1 MKHLIIG
8 TAGHIDHGKTSL
20 IKMLT
25 GIDCDTHK
33 EEKARGITINLGF
46 SHIDLPN
53 GESAG
58 IIDVPGHRDFIN
70 TMISGA
76 CGIAMVILVIAAD
89 EGIMPQTTE
98 HLNIISSLGIK
109 QGIVA
114 LTKTD
119 LVDDELIEIAVS
131 EISDFLKNS
140 VLENAPIIPVS
151 SATGKG
157 KDKLIEGIS
166 KIASLFSETEP
177 SKTFTMYI
185 DRLFTV
191 KGHGSVVTGSVGEGK
206 IKIGDDLFLIPGKE
220 EKYRVRSIERHGK
233 SVEFV
238 QKGDRA
244 AINLIGLKAED
255 FTRGMLLS
263 NKSLETTSMIDAQIK
278 TFDSSPD
285 LSTWTDIIFLS
296 GTFQSTAK
304 MHLLDCDTLTG
315 GKKAVVQIHL
325 GKEFAAISKDK
336 FIFRN
341 SSDTLTMG
349 GGFIIDNNPL
359 HHKRKKTEIISE
371 IQLLADEILSEN
383 NIAAKLRL
391 ILEKEPRPFS
401 IVEISEISDVSDVE
415 ITELVNQKTIG
426 IRFYQPDI
434 LIHQRFDLKFE
445 EKIIAALHD
454 YHIKNFIFDTGAETA
469 ELSGKI
475 GPAKNHIIKDF
486 TIGLLKR
493 LQTEGKIENLQRTWI
508 IKGHKANIDSKVQS
522 EIDWLDKEFYAC
534 ADEKPVLSEIEEKA
548 LAKSINQ
555 TRLRL
560 YLNYLVS
567 KSKLKTYNGEYLHNQ
582 IFTSSC
588 SKLLNH
594 LITKQNGI
602 NIPEYKEIIPGTKKF
617 RGLLSDI
624 LENEG
629 LIKFTKDSQN
639 ESVLHITEK
648 GKASL

>member
-76 CGIAMVILVIAAD
+76 CGIDMVILVISAD
-89 EGIMPQTTE
+89 EGIMPQTSE

-114 LTKTD
+114 LTKVD
-119 LVDDELIEIAVS
+119 LVDNELIEIAIS

-140 VLENAPIIPVS
+140 ILENAPIIPIS

-157 KDKLIEGIS
+157 KDNLVDEIT
-166 KIASLFSETEP
+166 KIASSFSETEP
-177 SKTFTMYI
+177 GKTFTMYI

-206 IKIGDDLFLIPGKE
+206 INTGDDLFLIPGKG

-233 SVEFV
+233 AVDSV

-244 AINLIGLKAED
+244 AINLTGLKAED
-255 FTRGMLLS
+255 FARGMMLS
-263 NKSLETTSMIDAQIK
+263 NKNLETTIMIDAQIK

-285 LSTWTDIIFLS
+285 FSTWTDIIFLS

-304 MHLLDCDTLTG
+304 MHLLDCNKLSG
-315 GKKAVVQIHL
+315 GKTAIVQIHL
-325 GKEFAAISKDK
+325 GKEFSAIIKDR

-341 SSDTLTMG
+341 SSDTLTLG
-349 GGFIIDNNPL
+349 GGYIIDNNPL

-371 IQLLADEILSEN
+371 IKGLANEILSEN
-383 NIAAKLRL
+383 NITAKLRL
-391 ILEKEPRPFS
+391 IIEKEPRPFS
-401 IVEISEISDVSDVE
+401 IIEISEMSDVSAE
-415 ITELVNQKTIG
+415 KITELVNQNPVG

-434 LIHQRFDLKFE
+434 LIHQRFDIKFE
-445 EKIIAALHD
+445 EKILSALQE
-454 YHIKNFIFDTGAETA
+454 YHSKNFLFDTGAETA

-475 GPAKNHIIKDF
+475 GPAKNQIIKDF

-493 LQTEGKIENLQRTWI
+493 LEKEAKVENLQNTWI
-508 IKGHKANIDSKVQS
+508 IKGHKAVIDSKIQA
-522 EIDWLDKEFYAC
+522 EIDWLEKEFYAC
-534 ADEKPVLSEIEEKA
+534 ADEKPALNEIEEKA
-548 LAKSINQ
+548 
-555 TRLRL
+555 
-560 YLNYLVS
+560 
-567 KSKLKTYNGEYLHNQ
+567 
-582 IFTSSC
+582 
-588 SKLLNH
+588 
-594 LITKQNGI
+594 ITK
-602 NIPEYKEIIPGTKKF
+602 
-617 RGLLSDI
+617 
-624 LENEG
+624 
-629 LIKFTKDSQN
+629 
-639 ESVLHITEK
+639 
-648 GKASL
+648 

>member
-1 MKHLIIG
+1 
-8 TAGHIDHGKTSL
+8 
-20 IKMLT
+20 MLT

-76 CGIAMVILVIAAD
+76 CGIDMVILVIAAD

-109 QGIVA
+109 NGIVA
-114 LTKTD
+114 LTKAD
-119 LVDDELIEIAVS
+119 LVDDELIEIAKS
-131 EISDFLKNS
+131 EIFDFLKDS
-140 VLENAPIIPVS
+140 VLENAPIVPIS
-151 SATGKG
+151 SASGKG
-157 KDKLIEGIS
+157 KAELVDEIT
-166 KIASLFSETEP
+166 KIAGLFSETETG
-177 SKTFTMYI
+177 KTFTMYI

-206 IKIGDDLFLIPGKE
+206 INIGDDLFLIHGKG

-233 SVEFV
+233 QVEFV

-244 AINLIGLKAED
+244 AINLTGLKAED
-255 FTRGMLLS
+255 FTRGMMLS
-263 NKSLETTSMIDAQIK
+263 NKNLKTTTMIDAQIK
-278 TFDSSPD
+278 TFDSSTD

-304 MHLLDCDTLTG
+304 MHLLDSDKLKG
-315 GKKAVVQIHL
+315 GNAAIVQIHL
-325 GKEFAAISKDK
+325 GKEFAAIIKDK

-371 IQLLADEILSEN
+371 IQVLAGEILSEN
-383 NIAAKLRL
+383 SISAKLRL

-401 IVEISEISDVSDVE
+401 IVEISQISDISDVE
-415 ITELVNQKTIG
+415 ITKLVNQNPVG
-426 IRFYQPDI
+426 IRFYKPDI
-434 LIHQRFDLKFE
+434 LIHHRFDIKFE
-445 EKIIAALHD
+445 EKILTALQD
-454 YHIKNFIFDTGAETA
+454 YHSKNFLFDTGAETA

-475 GPAKNHIIKDF
+475 GLAKNQILKDF

-493 LQTEGKIENLQRTWI
+493 LETEGKIQSFQNTWL
-508 IKGHKANIDSKVQS
+508 IKGHKAKIDSKVQA
-522 EIDWLDKEFYAC
+522 EIDWLEKEFYAC
-534 ADEKPVLSEIEEKA
+534 ADEKPVISEIEEKA

-567 KSKLKTYNGEYLHNQ
+567 KTKLKTYNGEYLHNQ
-582 IFTSSC
+582 ILISSRE
-588 SKLLNH
+588 KLLNH
-594 LITKQNGI
+594 LITKQSGI
-602 NIPEYKEIIPGTKKF
+602 SIPEYKEIIPGTKKF

-639 ESVLHITEK
+639 ESALHITEK
-648 GKASL
+648 GKASLDK